1 MLKDY
6 DVKDIN
12 DKNWLVNNLDAVL
25 LRQML

>member
-12 DKNWLVNNLDAVL
+12 DKNWLVNSLDAVL